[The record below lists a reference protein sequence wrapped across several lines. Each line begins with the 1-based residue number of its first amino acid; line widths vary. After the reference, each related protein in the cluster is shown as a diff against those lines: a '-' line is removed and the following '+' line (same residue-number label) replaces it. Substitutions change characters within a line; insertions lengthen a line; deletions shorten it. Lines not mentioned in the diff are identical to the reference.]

1 MCPIRFSRSLNTGIG
16 VFCVASSDLK
26 NVMLYTSE
34 KRLKF
39 DVARSVVYDQND
51 GQYFDAAIPAYG
63 TVYLPAD
70 LSARFSG

>member
-1 MCPIRFSRSLNTGIG
+1 
-16 VFCVASSDLK
+16 
-26 NVMLYTSE
+26 MLYTSE